1 MQNSRKTKKMNS
13 CQLKYTDYDIVF
25 QEIPNEVTLAINLSR
40 CPNRC
45 EGCHSAYLMN
55 DVGEY
60 LTLEVIDKLYEKY
73 GTSITCICFMGGD
86 IAPFQVA
93 EFVRYISEKKHLKTA
108 WYSGKKELPQNFSL
122 DYFDFIKI
130 GPYMPKYGSLSSPTT
145 NQRLYRIDNG
155 KMVDITSMFWRKS
168 SAV

>member
-1 MQNSRKTKKMNS
+1 MDN

-55 DVGEY
+55 DVGEQ
-60 LTLEVIDKLYEKY
+60 LTLEVIDSLYEKY
-73 GTSITCICFMGGD
+73 GSSITCIWFMGGD

-93 EFVRYISEKKHLKTA
+93 EFVR
-108 WYSGKKELPQNFSL
+108 
-122 DYFDFIKI
+122 
-130 GPYMPKYGSLSSPTT
+130 
-145 NQRLYRIDNG
+145 
-155 KMVDITSMFWRKS
+155 
-168 SAV
+168 

>member
-1 MQNSRKTKKMNS
+1 MDN

-55 DVGEY
+55 DVGEQ
-60 LTLEVIDKLYEKY
+60 LTLEVIDSLYEKY
-73 GTSITCICFMGGD
+73 GSSITCICFMGGD

-93 EFVRYISEKKHLKTA
+93 EFVQYVSEKKHLKAA
-108 WYSGKKELPQNFSL
+108 WYSGKKELPKDFSL
-122 DYFDFIKI
+122 DYFNFVKI
-130 GPYMPKYGSLSSPTT
+130 GPYIPKYGPLNCETT
-145 NQRLYRIDNG
+145 NQRLYKIEG
-155 KMVDITSMFWRKS
+155 GEMLDITSLFWQKS
-168 SAV
+168 MAM